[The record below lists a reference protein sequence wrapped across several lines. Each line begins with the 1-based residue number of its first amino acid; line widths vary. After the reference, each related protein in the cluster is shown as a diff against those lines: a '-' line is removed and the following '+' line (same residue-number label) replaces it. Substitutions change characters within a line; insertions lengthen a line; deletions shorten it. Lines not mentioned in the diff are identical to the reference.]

1 MKYLYYSLP
10 AFAFAIP
17 TFPVMVFLPALYS
30 EVYGLD
36 IAIIG
41 IILFGAKLIDIT
53 TDPLMGWL
61 NDKNFFSRKIW
72 LIIGGLLSGV
82 ALYKLF
88 KVNEISGNE
97 HLLIWIVVLYTGWT
111 IFQIPYLSIGYNL
124 EGNYHKRTRLSAFR
138 EFFVL
143 LGLFSSLLL
152 PIILNLDN
160 VKLVSKLVDLALIS
174 GFVGLL
180 FFIIFIKDKRSKKQ
194 NNFSGINIKNIY
206 KNNKISRLIFVWFL
220 NTLANV
226 FPMVLFVFYVS
237 YILGGDDFDR
247 QITLFYYF
255 LFAVLGVPFW
265 TFLSKKTNKV
275 LAWRISLTISALI
288 FLFVVFLDKGDLN
301 LFIIISCLT
310 GLCLGAD
317 LLLPMSIQADL
328 IDHYRMKFNEDM
340 SGVMFSILTFLNK
353 LSFALASIFIFGVL
367 GLLNFEANEIV
378 SKESKIFIII
388 SYAIIPVILKIV
400 AAFLLKNFTFGE
412 SELKKVQ
419 KIITVNDK
427 NK

>member
-1 MKYLYYSLP
+1 MKYLFYSLP

-36 IAIIG
+36 IATIG
-41 IILFGAKLIDIT
+41 IILFVAKLIDIT
-53 TDPLMGWL
+53 TDPVMGWI

-88 KVNEISGNE
+88 KVDEIPGNE

-124 EGNYHKRTRLSAFR
+124 EGNYHNRTRLSASR
-138 EFFVL
+138 EFCAL

-152 PIILNLDN
+152 PIILNVDN
-160 VKLVSKLVDLALIS
+160 VELVSKLVDLAIIS
-174 GFVGLL
+174 GFIGLL
-180 FFIIFIKDKRSKKQ
+180 FFTIAIKDNRSKKQ
-194 NNFSGINIKNIY
+194 NNFSGINFKNIY
-206 KNNKISRLIFVWFL
+206 KSNKISRLIFVWFL

-237 YILGGDDFDR
+237 YIIGGDDYDR

-265 TFLSKKTNKV
+265 TYLSKKTNKV
-275 LAWRISLTISALI
+275 LAWRISLIISSLI

-317 LLLPMSIQADL
+317 LLLPMSIKADL
-328 IDHYRMKFNEDM
+328 IDHHRMKFNEDM
-340 SGVMFSILTFLNK
+340 SGFMFSILTFLNK
-353 LSFALASIFIFGVL
+353 LSFAIASIFIFGVL
-367 GLLNFEANEIV
+367 GLLNFDTNEIV
-378 SKESKIFIII
+378 SKESKTFIII
-388 SYAIIPVILKIV
+388 SYAVIPVILKVV
-400 AAFLLKNFTFGE
+400 ATFLLKNFTFGE

-419 KIITVNDK
+419 KIITVND
-427 NK
+427 

>member
-1 MKYLYYSLP
+1 MKYLFYSLP

-36 IAIIG
+36 IATIG
-41 IILFGAKLIDIT
+41 IILFAAKLIDIT

-72 LIIGGLLSGV
+72 LIIGGLLSGI

-88 KVNEISGNE
+88 KVNEIPGNE

-124 EGNYHKRTRLSAFR
+124 EGNYHKRTRLSASR

-152 PIILNLDN
+152 PIILNVDN
-160 VKLVSKLVDLALIS
+160 VELVSKLVDLAIIS

-180 FFIIFIKDKRSKKQ
+180 FFTICIKDERSNKQ
-194 NNFSGINIKNIY
+194 NIFSGINFKNIY

-237 YILGGDDFDR
+237 YILGGDDYDR

-275 LAWRISLTISALI
+275 LAWRISLIISALI

-328 IDHYRMKFNEDM
+328 IDHHRMKFNEDM

-367 GLLNFEANEIV
+367 GLLNFDANEIV
-378 SKESKIFIII
+378 SRDSKIFIIL

-400 AAFLLKNFTFGE
+400 SAFLLKNFTFGE

-419 KIITVNDK
+419 KIITVND
-427 NK
+427 

>member
-1 MKYLYYSLP
+1 MKYLFYSLP

-30 EVYGLD
+30 EVYGLE
-36 IAIIG
+36 IATIG
-41 IILFGAKLIDIT
+41 IILFAAKLIDIT
-53 TDPLMGWL
+53 TDPLMGWV

-72 LIIGGLLSGV
+72 LIIGGLLSGI

-88 KVNEISGNE
+88 KVNEIPGNE

-124 EGNYHKRTRLSAFR
+124 EGNYHKRTRLSASR

-152 PIILNLDN
+152 PIILNVDN
-160 VKLVSKLVDLALIS
+160 VELVSKLVDLAIIS

-180 FFIIFIKDKRSKKQ
+180 FFTICIKDERSNKQ
-194 NNFSGINIKNIY
+194 NIFSGINFKNIY

-237 YILGGDDFDR
+237 YILGGDDYDR

-275 LAWRISLTISALI
+275 LAWRISLIISALI
-288 FLFVVFLDKGDLN
+288 FLFVIFLDKGDLN

-328 IDHYRMKFNEDM
+328 IDHHRMKFNEDM

-367 GLLNFEANEIV
+367 GLLNFDANETV
-378 SKESKIFIII
+378 SRDSKIFIIL

-400 AAFLLKNFTFGE
+400 SAFLLKNFTFGE

-419 KIITVNDK
+419 KIITVND
-427 NK
+427 

>member
-1 MKYLYYSLP
+1 MKYLFYSLP

-36 IAIIG
+36 IATIG
-41 IILFGAKLIDIT
+41 IILFAAKLIDIT
-53 TDPLMGWL
+53 TDPLMGWV

-72 LIIGGLLSGV
+72 LIIGGLLSGI

-88 KVNEISGNE
+88 KVNEIPGNE

-124 EGNYHKRTRLSAFR
+124 EGNYHKRTRLSASR

-152 PIILNLDN
+152 PIILSVDN
-160 VKLVSKLVDLALIS
+160 VELVSKLVDLAIIS
-174 GFVGLL
+174 GLVGLL
-180 FFIIFIKDKRSKKQ
+180 FFTICIKDERSNKQ
-194 NNFSGINIKNIY
+194 NIFSGINFINIY

-237 YILGGDDFDR
+237 YILGGDDYDR

-275 LAWRISLTISALI
+275 LAWRISLIISALI
-288 FLFVVFLDKGDLN
+288 FLFVIFLDKGDLN

-328 IDHYRMKFNEDM
+328 IDHHRMKFNEDM

-367 GLLNFEANEIV
+367 GLLNFDANETV
-378 SKESKIFIII
+378 SRDSKIFIIL

-400 AAFLLKNFTFGE
+400 SAFLLKNFTFGE

-419 KIITVNDK
+419 KIITVND
-427 NK
+427 

>member
-1 MKYLYYSLP
+1 MKYLFYSLP

-36 IAIIG
+36 IATIG
-41 IILFGAKLIDIT
+41 IILFAAKLIDIT
-53 TDPLMGWL
+53 TDPLMGWV

-72 LIIGGLLSGV
+72 LIIGGLLSGI

-88 KVNEISGNE
+88 KVNEIPGNE

-124 EGNYHKRTRLSAFR
+124 EGNYHKRTRLSASR

-160 VKLVSKLVDLALIS
+160 VELVSKLVDLAIIS
-174 GFVGLL
+174 GFLGLL
-180 FFIIFIKDKRSKKQ
+180 FFTICIKDERSDKQ
-194 NNFSGINIKNIY
+194 KIFSGINFKNIY

-237 YILGGDDFDR
+237 YILGGDDHDR

-265 TFLSKKTNKV
+265 TLLSKKTNKV

-328 IDHYRMKFNEDM
+328 IDHHRMKFNEDM

-367 GLLNFEANEIV
+367 GLLNFDANEIV

-388 SYAIIPVILKIV
+388 SYAIIPVILKII

-419 KIITVNDK
+419 KIITVND
-427 NK
+427 

>member
-1 MKYLYYSLP
+1 MKYLFYSLP

-30 EVYGLD
+30 EVYGLE
-36 IAIIG
+36 IATIG
-41 IILFGAKLIDIT
+41 IILFAAKLIDIT
-53 TDPLMGWL
+53 TDPLMGWV

-72 LIIGGLLSGV
+72 LIIGGLLSGI

-88 KVNEISGNE
+88 KVNEIPGNE

-124 EGNYHKRTRLSAFR
+124 EGNYHKRTRLSASR

-152 PIILNLDN
+152 PIILNVDN
-160 VKLVSKLVDLALIS
+160 VELVSKLVDLAIIS

-180 FFIIFIKDKRSKKQ
+180 FFTIYIKDERSNKQ
-194 NNFSGINIKNIY
+194 NIFSGINFKNIY

-237 YILGGDDFDR
+237 YILGGDDYDR

-275 LAWRISLTISALI
+275 LAWRISLIISALI
-288 FLFVVFLDKGDLN
+288 FLFVIFLDKGDLN

-328 IDHYRMKFNEDM
+328 IDHHRMKSNEDM

-367 GLLNFEANEIV
+367 GLLNFDANEAV
-378 SKESKIFIII
+378 SRDSKIFIIL

-400 AAFLLKNFTFGE
+400 SAFLLKNFTFGE

-419 KIITVNDK
+419 KIITVND
-427 NK
+427 

>member
-1 MKYLYYSLP
+1 MKYLFYSLP

-36 IAIIG
+36 IATIG
-41 IILFGAKLIDIT
+41 IILFAAKLIDIT
-53 TDPLMGWL
+53 TDPLMGWV

-72 LIIGGLLSGV
+72 LIIGGLLSGI

-88 KVNEISGNE
+88 KVNEIPGNN
-97 HLLIWIVVLYTGWT
+97 HLLLWIIVLYTGWT

-237 YILGGDDFDR
+237 YILGGDDHDR

-275 LAWRISLTISALI
+275 LAWRISLIISALI
-288 FLFVVFLDKGDLN
+288 FLFVIFLDKGDLN

-328 IDHYRMKFNEDM
+328 IDHHRMKFNEDM

-367 GLLNFEANEIV
+367 GLLNFDANEIV
-378 SKESKIFIII
+378 
-388 SYAIIPVILKIV
+388 
-400 AAFLLKNFTFGE
+400 
-412 SELKKVQ
+412 
-419 KIITVNDK
+419 
-427 NK
+427 

>member
-1 MKYLYYSLP
+1 MKYFFYSLP

-30 EVYGLD
+30 EVYGLE
-36 IAIIG
+36 IATIG
-41 IILFGAKLIDIT
+41 IILFTGKLIDIT
-53 TDPLMGWL
+53 TDPLMGWV

-72 LIIGGLLSGV
+72 LIIGGLLSGI

-88 KVNEISGNE
+88 KVNEIPGNE

-124 EGNYHKRTRLSAFR
+124 EENYHKRTRLSASR

-152 PIILNLDN
+152 PIILNVDN
-160 VKLVSKLVDLALIS
+160 VELVSKLVDLAIIS

-180 FFIIFIKDKRSKKQ
+180 FFTICIKDDRSNKQ
-194 NNFSGINIKNIY
+194 NVYSGINFKNIY
-206 KNNKISRLIFVWFL
+206 KNNKIRRLIFVWFL

-237 YILGGDDFDR
+237 YILGGDDYDR

-275 LAWRISLTISALI
+275 LAWRISLIISALI
-288 FLFVVFLDKGDLN
+288 FLFVIFLDEGDLN

-328 IDHYRMKFNEDM
+328 IDHHRMKFNEDM

-367 GLLNFEANEIV
+367 GLLNFDANETV
-378 SKESKIFIII
+378 SKDSKIFIIL
-388 SYAIIPVILKIV
+388 SYAIIPIILKMV
-400 AAFLLKNFTFGE
+400 SAFLLKNFIFGE
-412 SELKKVQ
+412 RELKKVQ
-419 KIITVNDK
+419 KIITVND
-427 NK
+427 

>member
-1 MKYLYYSLP
+1 MKYLFYSLP

-36 IAIIG
+36 IATIG
-41 IILFGAKLIDIT
+41 IILFVAKLIDIT

-72 LIIGGLLSGV
+72 LIIGGLLSGI

-88 KVNEISGNE
+88 KVNEIPGNE

-124 EGNYHKRTRLSAFR
+124 EGNYHKRTRLSASR

-152 PIILNLDN
+152 PIILNVDN
-160 VKLVSKLVDLALIS
+160 VELVSKLVDLAIIS

-180 FFIIFIKDKRSKKQ
+180 FFTIYIKDERSNKQ
-194 NNFSGINIKNIY
+194 NIFSGINFKNIY

-237 YILGGDDFDR
+237 YILGGDDYDR

-275 LAWRISLTISALI
+275 LAWRISLIISALI
-288 FLFVVFLDKGDLN
+288 FLFVIFLDKGDLN

-328 IDHYRMKFNEDM
+328 IDHHRMKFNEDM

-367 GLLNFEANEIV
+367 GLLNFDANETV
-378 SKESKIFIII
+378 SRDSKIFIIL

-400 AAFLLKNFTFGE
+400 SAFLLKNFTFGE

-419 KIITVNDK
+419 KIITVND
-427 NK
+427 

>member
-1 MKYLYYSLP
+1 MKYFFYSLP

-36 IAIIG
+36 IATIG
-41 IILFGAKLIDIT
+41 IILFAAKLIDIT
-53 TDPLMGWL
+53 TDPLMGWV

-72 LIIGGLLSGV
+72 LIIGGLLSGI

-88 KVNEISGNE
+88 KVNEIPGNN
-97 HLLIWIVVLYTGWT
+97 HLLLWIIVLYTGWT
-111 IFQIPYLSIGYNL
+111 IFQIPYLSIGYDL
-124 EGNYHKRTRLSAFR
+124 EGNYHKRTRLSASR

-160 VKLVSKLVDLALIS
+160 VELVSKLVDLAIIS
-174 GFVGLL
+174 GFLGLL
-180 FFIIFIKDKRSKKQ
+180 FFTICIKDERSDKQ
-194 NNFSGINIKNIY
+194 KIFSGINFKNIY

-237 YILGGDDFDR
+237 YILGGDDYDR

-265 TFLSKKTNKV
+265 TLLSKKTNKV

-328 IDHYRMKFNEDM
+328 IDHHRMKFNEDM

-367 GLLNFEANEIV
+367 GLLNFDANEIV

-388 SYAIIPVILKIV
+388 SYAIIPVILKII

-419 KIITVNDK
+419 KIITVND
-427 NK
+427 

>member
-1 MKYLYYSLP
+1 MKYLFYSLP

-36 IAIIG
+36 IATIG
-41 IILFGAKLIDIT
+41 IILFAAKLIDIT
-53 TDPLMGWL
+53 TDPLMGWV

-72 LIIGGLLSGV
+72 LIIGGLLSGI
-82 ALYKLF
+82 AIYKLF
-88 KVNEISGNE
+88 KVNEIPGNN
-97 HLLIWIVVLYTGWT
+97 HLLLWIIVLYTGWT

-124 EGNYHKRTRLSAFR
+124 EGNYHKRTRLSASR

-152 PIILNLDN
+152 PIILNVDN
-160 VKLVSKLVDLALIS
+160 VELVRKLVDLAIIS
-174 GFVGLL
+174 GSLGLL
-180 FFIIFIKDKRSKKQ
+180 FFIIYIKDERPNKQ
-194 NNFSGINIKNIY
+194 NIFSGINFKNIY

-237 YILGGDDFDR
+237 YILGGDDYDR

-275 LAWRISLTISALI
+275 LAWRISLIISALI
-288 FLFVVFLDKGDLN
+288 FLFVIFLDKGDLN

-328 IDHYRMKFNEDM
+328 IDHHRMKSNEDM

-367 GLLNFEANEIV
+367 GLLNFDANEIV

-388 SYAIIPVILKIV
+388 SYAIIPVILKII

-419 KIITVNDK
+419 KIITVND
-427 NK
+427 

>member
-1 MKYLYYSLP
+1 MKYFFYSLP

-41 IILFGAKLIDIT
+41 ITLFAAKLIDII
-53 TDPLMGWL
+53 TDPIMGWL

-72 LIIGGLLSGV
+72 LVIGGILCGV

-88 KVNEISGNE
+88 KVNDIPGNE
-97 HLLIWIVVLYTGWT
+97 HLLIWIIVLYTGWT

-124 EGNYHKRTRLSAFR
+124 EGNYHKRTRLSASR

-143 LGLFSSLLL
+143 LGLFSSLLI
-152 PIILNLDN
+152 PIILNVDN
-160 VKLVSKLVDLALIS
+160 VELVSKLVDLAIAS
-174 GFVGLL
+174 GFLGLL
-180 FFIIFIKDKRSKKQ
+180 FFIICIKDNRSKKQ
-194 NNFSGINIKNIY
+194 KNSSEINFKNIY
-206 KNNKISRLIFVWFL
+206 KNNKLSRFIFVWFL

-237 YILGGDDFDR
+237 YILGGDDYDR

-265 TFLSKKTNKV
+265 TYLSKKTNKV
-275 LAWRISLTISALI
+275 LAWRVSLILSASI
-288 FLFVVFLDKGDLN
+288 FLFVVFLDRGDLN

-317 LLLPMSIQADL
+317 LLIPMSIQADL
-328 IDHYRMKFNEDM
+328 IDYHQMKFDENM

-353 LSFALASIFIFGVL
+353 LSFALASIIIFGVL
-367 GLLNFEANEIV
+367 GLLNFDTNELV
-378 SKESKIFIII
+378 SKESKIFIIL
-388 SYAIIPVILKIV
+388 SYAIVPVILKIV
-400 AAFLLKNFTFGE
+400 AAFLLKNFRFGE

-419 KIITVNDK
+419 KIITVND
-427 NK
+427 

>member
-1 MKYLYYSLP
+1 MRDL
-10 AFAFAIP
+10 
-17 TFPVMVFLPALYS
+17 TNR
-30 EVYGLD
+30 
-36 IAIIG
+36 II
-41 IILFGAKLIDIT
+41 
-53 TDPLMGWL
+53 
-61 NDKNFFSRKIW
+61 
-72 LIIGGLLSGV
+72 
-82 ALYKLF
+82 
-88 KVNEISGNE
+88 
-97 HLLIWIVVLYTGWT
+97 
-111 IFQIPYLSIGYNL
+111 
-124 EGNYHKRTRLSAFR
+124 
-138 EFFVL
+138 
-143 LGLFSSLLL
+143 
-152 PIILNLDN
+152 
-160 VKLVSKLVDLALIS
+160 
-174 GFVGLL
+174 
-180 FFIIFIKDKRSKKQ
+180 
-194 NNFSGINIKNIY
+194 FSGINFKNIY

-237 YILGGDDFDR
+237 YILGGDDYDR

-275 LAWRISLTISALI
+275 LAWRISLIISALI

-328 IDHYRMKFNEDM
+328 IDHHRMKFNEDM

-367 GLLNFEANEIV
+367 GLLNFDANETV
-378 SKESKIFIII
+378 SRDSKIFIIL

-400 AAFLLKNFTFGE
+400 SAFLLKNFTFGE

-419 KIITVNDK
+419 KIITVND
-427 NK
+427 

>member
-1 MKYLYYSLP
+1 MKYFFYSLP

-36 IAIIG
+36 IATIG
-41 IILFGAKLIDIT
+41 IILFAAKLIDIT
-53 TDPLMGWL
+53 TDPLMGWI
-61 NDKNFFSRKIW
+61 NDKNFFSRKVW
-72 LIIGGLLSGV
+72 LIIGGLLSGI

-88 KVNEISGNE
+88 KVDEIPGNE

-124 EGNYHKRTRLSAFR
+124 EGNYHKRTRLSASR

-143 LGLFSSLLL
+143 LGLFSSLLI
-152 PIILNLDN
+152 PIILNVDN
-160 VKLVSKLVDLALIS
+160 VKLVSKLVDLAIIS
-174 GFVGLL
+174 GFLGLL
-180 FFIIFIKDKRSKKQ
+180 LFTIYIKDEKSNRR
-194 NNFSGINIKNIY
+194 NNFSGINFKSIY

-237 YILGGDDFDR
+237 YILGGNDYDR

-275 LAWRISLTISALI
+275 LAWRISLIISSLI
-288 FLFVVFLDKGDLN
+288 FFFVVFLDKGDLN

-328 IDHYRMKFNEDM
+328 IDHHRMKFNEDM
-340 SGVMFSILTFLNK
+340 SGIMFSILTFLNK

-367 GLLNFEANEIV
+367 GLLNFDANEIV
-378 SKESKIFIII
+378 SRDSKIFIIV

-400 AAFLLKNFTFGE
+400 SAFLLKNFTFGE

-419 KIITVNDK
+419 KIITVND
-427 NK
+427 

>member
-1 MKYLYYSLP
+1 MKYFFYSLP

-36 IAIIG
+36 IATIG
-41 IILFGAKLIDIT
+41 IILFAAILIDIT
-53 TDPLMGWL
+53 TDPLMGWV

-72 LIIGGLLSGV
+72 LIIGGLLSGI

-88 KVNEISGNE
+88 KVNEIPGNN
-97 HLLIWIVVLYTGWT
+97 HLLLWIIVLYTGWT

-124 EGNYHKRTRLSAFR
+124 EGNYHKRTRLSASR

-160 VKLVSKLVDLALIS
+160 VELVSKLVDLAIIS
-174 GFVGLL
+174 GFLGLL
-180 FFIIFIKDKRSKKQ
+180 FFTICIKDERSDKQ
-194 NNFSGINIKNIY
+194 KIFSGINFKNIY

-237 YILGGDDFDR
+237 YILGGDDHDR

-265 TFLSKKTNKV
+265 TLLSKKTNKV

-328 IDHYRMKFNEDM
+328 IDHHRMKFNEDM

-367 GLLNFEANEIV
+367 GLLNFDANETV
-378 SKESKIFIII
+378 SGDSKIFIIL

-400 AAFLLKNFTFGE
+400 SAFLLKNFTFGE

-419 KIITVNDK
+419 KIITVND
-427 NK
+427 

>member
-1 MKYLYYSLP
+1 MKYLFYSLP

-36 IAIIG
+36 IATIG
-41 IILFGAKLIDIT
+41 IILFAAKLIDIT
-53 TDPLMGWL
+53 TDPLMGWV

-72 LIIGGLLSGV
+72 LIIGGLLSGI

-88 KVNEISGNE
+88 KVNEIPGNN
-97 HLLIWIVVLYTGWT
+97 HLLLWIIVLYTGWT
-111 IFQIPYLSIGYNL
+111 IFQIPYLSIGYDL
-124 EGNYHKRTRLSAFR
+124 EGNYHKRTRLSASR

-160 VKLVSKLVDLALIS
+160 VELVSKLVDLAIIS
-174 GFVGLL
+174 GFLGLL
-180 FFIIFIKDKRSKKQ
+180 FFTICIKDERSDKQ
-194 NNFSGINIKNIY
+194 KIFSGINFKNIY

-237 YILGGDDFDR
+237 YILGGDDHDR

-265 TFLSKKTNKV
+265 TLLSKKTNKV
-275 LAWRISLTISALI
+275 LAWRISLIISALI

-328 IDHYRMKFNEDM
+328 IDHHRMKFNEDM

-367 GLLNFEANEIV
+367 GLLNFDANEIV

-388 SYAIIPVILKIV
+388 SYAIIPVILKII

-419 KIITVNDK
+419 KIITVND
-427 NK
+427 

>member
-1 MKYLYYSLP
+1 MKYLFYSLP

-17 TFPVMVFLPALYS
+17 TFPIMVFLPALYS
-30 EVYGLD
+30 EVYGLE
-36 IAIIG
+36 IATIG
-41 IILFGAKLIDIT
+41 IILFTAKLIDII
-53 TDPLMGWL
+53 TDPLMGWA

-72 LIIGGLLSGV
+72 LIIGGLLAGI

-88 KVNEISGNE
+88 KVNEIPGYE
-97 HLLIWIVVLYTGWT
+97 HLFIWIVVLYTGWT

-124 EGNYHKRTRLSAFR
+124 EEDYHKRTRLSASR

-152 PIILNLDN
+152 PIILSVDN
-160 VKLVSKLVDLALIS
+160 VELVSKLVDLAIIS
-174 GFVGLL
+174 GLVGLL
-180 FFIIFIKDKRSKKQ
+180 FFTICVKDERSNKQ
-194 NNFSGINIKNIY
+194 NIFSGINFINIY

-237 YILGGDDFDR
+237 YILGGDDYDR

-275 LAWRISLTISALI
+275 LAWRISLIISALI
-288 FLFVVFLDKGDLN
+288 FLFVIFLDEGDLN

-328 IDHYRMKFNEDM
+328 IDHHRMKFNEDM

-367 GLLNFEANEIV
+367 GLLDFDANETV
-378 SKESKIFIII
+378 SRDSKIFIIL

-400 AAFLLKNFTFGE
+400 SAFLLKNFTFGE

-419 KIITVNDK
+419 KIITVND
-427 NK
+427 

>member
-1 MKYLYYSLP
+1 MKYLFYSLP

-36 IAIIG
+36 IATIG
-41 IILFGAKLIDIT
+41 IILFAAKLIDIT

-72 LIIGGLLSGV
+72 LIIGGLLSGI

-124 EGNYHKRTRLSAFR
+124 EGNYHKRTRLSASR

-152 PIILNLDN
+152 PIILNVDN
-160 VKLVSKLVDLALIS
+160 VQLVSKLVDLAIIS

-180 FFIIFIKDKRSKKQ
+180 FFTIYIKDERSNKQ
-194 NNFSGINIKNIY
+194 NIFSGINFKNIY

-237 YILGGDDFDR
+237 YILGGDDYDR

-288 FLFVVFLDKGDLN
+288 FLFVIFLDKGDLN

-328 IDHYRMKFNEDM
+328 IDHHRMKVNEDM

-367 GLLNFEANEIV
+367 GLLNFDANETV
-378 SKESKIFIII
+378 SRDSKIFIIL

-400 AAFLLKNFTFGE
+400 SAFLLKNFTFGE

-419 KIITVNDK
+419 KIITVND
-427 NK
+427 

>member
-1 MKYLYYSLP
+1 MKYLFYSLP

-36 IAIIG
+36 IATIG
-41 IILFGAKLIDIT
+41 IILFAAKLIDIT
-53 TDPLMGWL
+53 TDPLMGWV

-72 LIIGGLLSGV
+72 LIIGGLLSGI

-88 KVNEISGNE
+88 KVNEIPGNE

-124 EGNYHKRTRLSAFR
+124 EGNYHKRTRLSASR

-152 PIILNLDN
+152 PIILNVDN
-160 VKLVSKLVDLALIS
+160 VELVSKLVDLAIIS

-180 FFIIFIKDKRSKKQ
+180 FFTIYIKDERSNKQ
-194 NNFSGINIKNIY
+194 NIFSGINFKNIY

-237 YILGGDDFDR
+237 YILGGDDYDR

-275 LAWRISLTISALI
+275 LAWRISLIISALI
-288 FLFVVFLDKGDLN
+288 FLFVIFLDKGDLN

-328 IDHYRMKFNEDM
+328 IDHHRMKFNEDM

-367 GLLNFEANEIV
+367 GLLNFDANETV
-378 SKESKIFIII
+378 SRDSKIFIIL

-400 AAFLLKNFTFGE
+400 SAFLLKNFTFGE

-419 KIITVNDK
+419 KIITVND
-427 NK
+427 

>member
-1 MKYLYYSLP
+1 MKYLFYSLP

-36 IAIIG
+36 IATIG
-41 IILFGAKLIDIT
+41 IILFAAKLIDIT

-72 LIIGGLLSGV
+72 LIIGGLLSGI

-88 KVNEISGNE
+88 KVNEIPGNE

-124 EGNYHKRTRLSAFR
+124 EGNYHKRTRLSASR

-152 PIILNLDN
+152 PIILNVDN
-160 VKLVSKLVDLALIS
+160 VELVSKLVDLAIIS

-180 FFIIFIKDKRSKKQ
+180 FFTICIKDERSNKQ
-194 NNFSGINIKNIY
+194 NIFSGINFKNIY

-237 YILGGDDFDR
+237 YILGGDDYDR

-275 LAWRISLTISALI
+275 LAWRISLIISALI

-328 IDHYRMKFNEDM
+328 IDHHRMKFNEDM

-367 GLLNFEANEIV
+367 GLLNFDANETV
-378 SKESKIFIII
+378 SRDSKIFIIL

-400 AAFLLKNFTFGE
+400 SAFLLKNFTFGE

-419 KIITVNDK
+419 KIITVND
-427 NK
+427 

>member
-1 MKYLYYSLP
+1 MKYLFYSLP

-30 EVYGLD
+30 EVYGLE
-36 IAIIG
+36 IATIG
-41 IILFGAKLIDIT
+41 IILFAAKLIDIT
-53 TDPLMGWL
+53 TDPLMGWV

-72 LIIGGLLSGV
+72 LIIGGLLSGI

-88 KVNEISGNE
+88 KVNEIPGNE

-124 EGNYHKRTRLSAFR
+124 EGNYHKRTRLSASR

-152 PIILNLDN
+152 PIILNVDN
-160 VKLVSKLVDLALIS
+160 VELVSKLVDLAIIS

-180 FFIIFIKDKRSKKQ
+180 FFTIYIKDERSNKQ
-194 NNFSGINIKNIY
+194 NIFSGINFKNIY

-237 YILGGDDFDR
+237 YILGGDDYDR

-275 LAWRISLTISALI
+275 LAWRISLIISALI
-288 FLFVVFLDKGDLN
+288 FLFVIFLDEGDLN

-328 IDHYRMKFNEDM
+328 IDHHRMKFNEDM

-367 GLLNFEANEIV
+367 GLLNFDANETV
-378 SKESKIFIII
+378 SRDSKIFIIL

-400 AAFLLKNFTFGE
+400 SAFLLKNFTFGE

-419 KIITVNDK
+419 KIITVND
-427 NK
+427 

>member
-1 MKYLYYSLP
+1 MKYLFYSLP

-36 IAIIG
+36 IATIG
-41 IILFGAKLIDIT
+41 IILFAAKLIDIT
-53 TDPLMGWL
+53 TDPLMGWI
-61 NDKNFFSRKIW
+61 NDKNFFSRKVW
-72 LIIGGLLSGV
+72 LIIGGLLSGI

-88 KVNEISGNE
+88 KVDEIPGNG

-124 EGNYHKRTRLSAFR
+124 ERNYHKRTRLSASR

-152 PIILNLDN
+152 PIILNVDN
-160 VKLVSKLVDLALIS
+160 VKLVSKLVDLAIIS
-174 GFVGLL
+174 GFLGLL
-180 FFIIFIKDKRSKKQ
+180 LFTICIKDEKSNKQ
-194 NNFSGINIKNIY
+194 SNFSGINFKSIY

-237 YILGGDDFDR
+237 YILGGNDYDR

-275 LAWRISLTISALI
+275 LAWRISLIISSLI

-301 LFIIISCLT
+301 FFIIISCLT
-310 GLCLGAD
+310 GLCHGAD

-328 IDHYRMKFNEDM
+328 IDHHRMKFNEDM

-367 GLLNFEANEIV
+367 GLLNFDANETV
-378 SKESKIFIII
+378 SRDIKIFIIL

-400 AAFLLKNFTFGE
+400 AAFLLKNLTFGE

-419 KIITVNDK
+419 KNITVND
-427 NK
+427 